1 MIPQP
6 DYDASLEELLETLAD
21 QAGTIFVDPKSD
33 VRRAAL
39 ANIIQLCLV
48 FGRTKT
54 NDVLLIRM
62 ITYLND
68 QDWRLRCTFLESIV
82 SVAAFVGATSL
93 EEFVLPL
100 MEQAL
105 AGKPFVVSRHHWE
118 QLSMFLSADP
128 EDYVVSRVL
137 ISLSSLIALGL
148 FEKARIL
155 ELFSRTYG
163 FLCHPSVWIR
173 QG

>member
-1 MIPQP
+1 
-6 DYDASLEELLETLAD
+6 LETLAD

-33 VRRAAL
+33 VRRSAL

-105 AGKPFVVSRHHWE
+105 AGKVHPGSVGRVLTRFV
-118 QLSMFLSADP
+118 DP

-137 ISLSSLIALGL
+137 ISLSSLIELGL

-163 FLCHPSVWIR
+163 FLCHPNAWVR
-173 QG
+173 QGESPIGVVAHR

>member
-1 MIPQP
+1 M
-6 DYDASLEELLETLAD
+6 ETLAD
-21 QAGTIFVDPKSD
+21 QAGTIFVDAKSD
-33 VRRAAL
+33 VRRSAL

-105 AGKPFVVSRHHWE
+105 AGRAHSSQEEWCTDV
-118 QLSMFLSADP
+118 LSLDP
-128 EDYVVSRVL
+128 EDYVISRVL
-137 ISLSSLIALGL
+137 ISLSSLIELGL

-155 ELFSRTYG
+155 ELFSRAYG
-163 FLCHPSVWIR
+163 FLCHPNAWVR
-173 QG
+173 QGVLPRLCENPLLNADNS

>member
-1 MIPQP
+1 MSVGADLLQP
-6 DYDASLEELLETLAD
+6 DYDASLQELLETLAD
-21 QAGTIFVDPKSD
+21 QAGTIFVDPKGE

-39 ANIIQLCLV
+39 TNIIQLCLV

-68 QDWRLRCTFLESIV
+68 QDWRLRCAFLESIV

-105 AGKPFVVSRHHWE
+105 AGKSP
-118 QLSMFLSADP
+118 LP
-128 EDYVVSRVL
+128 P
-137 ISLSSLIALGL
+137 
-148 FEKARIL
+148 
-155 ELFSRTYG
+155 T
-163 FLCHPSVWIR
+163 
-173 QG
+173 

>member
-1 MIPQP
+1 M
-6 DYDASLEELLETLAD
+6 
-21 QAGTIFVDPKSD
+21 
-33 VRRAAL
+33 
-39 ANIIQLCLV
+39 

-105 AGKPFVVSRHHWE
+105 AGKVHPGSVGRVLTRFV
-118 QLSMFLSADP
+118 DP

-137 ISLSSLIALGL
+137 ISLSSLIELGL

-155 ELFSRTYG
+155 ELFSHTYG
-163 FLCHPSVWIR
+163 FLCHPNAWVR
-173 QG
+173 QGESTIGVVAHG

>member
-1 MIPQP
+1 MCLTPTLNFVSVQP
-6 DYDASLEELLETLAD
+6 DYDVSLDELLETLAD
-21 QAGTIFVDPKSD
+21 QAGSVLVDAKSE

-39 ANIIQLCLV
+39 AHITQLCLV

-105 AGKPFVVSRHHWE
+105 AG
-118 QLSMFLSADP
+118 MFLLLLN
-128 EDYVVSRVL
+128 EKTKL
-137 ISLSSLIALGL
+137 IIA
-148 FEKARIL
+148 
-155 ELFSRTYG
+155 RT
-163 FLCHPSVWIR
+163 P
-173 QG
+173 

>member
-1 MIPQP
+1 M
-6 DYDASLEELLETLAD
+6 
-21 QAGTIFVDPKSD
+21 
-33 VRRAAL
+33 
-39 ANIIQLCLV
+39 

-105 AGKPFVVSRHHWE
+105 AGKVHSR
-118 QLSMFLSADP
+118 S
-128 EDYVVSRVL
+128 VGRVL
-137 ISLSSLIALGL
+137 ILAS
-148 FEKARIL
+148 
-155 ELFSRTYG
+155 
-163 FLCHPSVWIR
+163 
-173 QG
+173 